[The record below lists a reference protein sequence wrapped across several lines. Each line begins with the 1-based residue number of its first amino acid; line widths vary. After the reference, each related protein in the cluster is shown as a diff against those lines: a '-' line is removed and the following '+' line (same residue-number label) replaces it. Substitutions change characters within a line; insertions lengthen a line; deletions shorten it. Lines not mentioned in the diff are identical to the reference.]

1 LGWIA
6 VVGSTYP
13 GDLDLEGH
21 DAISALISCSSQSI
35 REREQSSTFR
45 RPDAPTLTVA
55 GTYRQVGA
63 LRHLPIAGDK
73 MKLSLALYD
82 ALISISVPNSK
93 AKTVVD
99 AWEDDVK
106 NFASKSDLERTESH
120 LESSITALRTDLTAL
135 IKEQGAD
142 LRTLVE
148 RQASQFQS
156 SVSKLE
162 SNITVLRWQFWL
174 LVLCFGFPILKNL
187 YEVYGKVI
195 TS

>member
-1 LGWIA
+1 
-6 VVGSTYP
+6 
-13 GDLDLEGH
+13 
-21 DAISALISCSSQSI
+21 
-35 REREQSSTFR
+35 
-45 RPDAPTLTVA
+45 
-55 GTYRQVGA
+55 
-63 LRHLPIAGDK
+63 
-73 MKLSLALYD
+73 MKISLALYD
-82 ALISISVPNSK
+82 ALTSISVPNNK
-93 AKTVVD
+93 AKAVVD

-106 NFASKSDLERTESH
+106 DFASISDLERTESH
-120 LESSITALRTDLTAL
+120 LQGSITALRTDLTAL

-174 LVLCFGFPILKNL
+174 LVLCFGFPILKSL
-187 YEVYGKVI
+187 YEVYGKVV

>member
-1 LGWIA
+1 
-6 VVGSTYP
+6 
-13 GDLDLEGH
+13 
-21 DAISALISCSSQSI
+21 
-35 REREQSSTFR
+35 
-45 RPDAPTLTVA
+45 
-55 GTYRQVGA
+55 
-63 LRHLPIAGDK
+63 

-106 NFASKSDLERTESH
+106 DFASKADLERTESH
-120 LESSITALRTDLTAL
+120 LDSSITALRTDLTAL

-156 SVSKLE
+156 AVSKLE

-187 YEVYGKVI
+187 YEVYGKVV

>member
-1 LGWIA
+1 
-6 VVGSTYP
+6 
-13 GDLDLEGH
+13 
-21 DAISALISCSSQSI
+21 
-35 REREQSSTFR
+35 
-45 RPDAPTLTVA
+45 
-55 GTYRQVGA
+55 
-63 LRHLPIAGDK
+63 

-106 NFASKSDLERTESH
+106 DFASKADLERTESH
-120 LESSITALRTDLTAL
+120 LESSISELRTDLTAL
-135 IKEQGAD
+135 IKEQGAAIRTQGTE
-142 LRTLVE
+142 LRALIE
-148 RQASQFQS
+148 RQSSQFD
-156 SVSKLE
+156 VAITKLE
-162 SNITVLRWQFWL
+162 SSMSLLRWQFWL